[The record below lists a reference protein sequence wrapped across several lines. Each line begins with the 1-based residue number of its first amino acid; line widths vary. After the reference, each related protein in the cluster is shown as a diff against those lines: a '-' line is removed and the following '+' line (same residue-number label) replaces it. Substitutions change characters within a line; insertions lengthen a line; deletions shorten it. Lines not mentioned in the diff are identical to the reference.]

1 MEREI
6 NHLTNIFSPDIPMNQ
21 ARMLPLLALAALVA
35 ACQDAPFAAEP
46 EAPGTPAVDAPSSTD
61 VRRGWIYGP
70 GGEPVEVSF
79 AVSEG
84 LAIFEGDIVLGRADR
99 LAKTRDE
106 LVRAPSGP
114 RYGVFINGSSYRW
127 TAGVVPFE
135 IDGRFTAT
143 QQQTIRNAMNLVSG
157 SVGGVSFRQRTSEA
171 SWIRFVPHDSLCNS
185 PTGRQGGGQTIN
197 LTTGCA
203 GTTGVVAHEILHSLG
218 MWHEQSRC
226 DRDSF
231 VTINLGNVLPG
242 KEHNFNKLCSGST
255 YVFAY
260 NEGSIM
266 HYGPTAFGIGGA
278 TTITSKR
285 GLDSQ
290 MGQRVGMAQSDIS
303 TINYIYQPRQPLN
316 VTVTNSWG
324 SAILGWSASPG
335 ATHYTVV
342 TVERYERRNFQT
354 GWSYSQEYKS
364 APVTVSG
371 TSYNGGAYTGQTYC
385 NSFETDYESEDRVY
399 EWEFRAHFPDGIV
412 GAAGRVPAPIG
423 PC

>member
-1 MEREI
+1 MKHVRI
-6 NHLTNIFSPDIPMNQ
+6 
-21 ARMLPLLALAALVA
+21 LPLLALAVLAA

-46 EAPGTPAVDAPSSTD
+46 ETPATPPAIDTPASTD
-61 VRRGWIYGP
+61 VRKGWIYGP

-79 AVSEG
+79 VVSEG
-84 LAIFEGDIVLGRADR
+84 WAIFEGDINLGRAGEI
-99 LAKTRDE
+99 AKTRDE
-106 LVRAPSGP
+106 LVRASSGP

-127 TAGVVPFE
+127 NAGVVPFV
-135 IDGRFTAT
+135 IDAAFGDSAR
-143 QQQTIRNAMNLVSG
+143 QTIIAAMNHVAG

-185 PTGRQGGGQTIN
+185 PVGRQGGAQIIN
-197 LTTGCA
+197 LTAGTNGCA
-203 GTTGVVAHEILHSLG
+203 RTMGVVAHEILHSLG

-226 DRDSF
+226 DRDSY
-231 VTINLGNVLPG
+231 VTINWGNILPG
-242 KEHNFNKLCSGST
+242 RESNFDKLCSGNT

-266 HYGPTAFGIGGA
+266 HYRTNAFTSNGQPTIV
-278 TTITSKR
+278 SKR

-290 MGQRVGMAQSDIS
+290 MGQRTAMAQTDIS
-303 TINYIYQPRQPLN
+303 TINYVYQPRSPGN

-324 SAILGWSASPG
+324 NAIVSWNPSPG
-335 ATHYTVV
+335 ATHYTIV

-354 GWSYSQEYKS
+354 GSFYSQEYRS

-371 TSYNGGAYTGQTYC
+371 TSVNGGTYTGQHICTT
-385 NSFETDYESEDRVY
+385 FESDYESEEYVY
-399 EWEFRAHFPDGIV
+399 EWELRAHFPDGIS

>member
-1 MEREI
+1 MK
-6 NHLTNIFSPDIPMNQ
+6 Q
-21 ARMLPLLALAALVA
+21 ARMLPLLALAALAA
-35 ACQDAPFAAEP
+35 ACQDAPFAAEQVT
-46 EAPGTPAVDAPSSTD
+46 PGTPAIDAPFSTD
-61 VRRGWIYGP
+61 VRKGWIYGP

-84 LAIFEGDIVLGRADR
+84 LAIFEGDIVLGRADQ

-106 LVRAPSGP
+106 LVRASSGP
-114 RYGVFINGSSYRW
+114 RYGVFVNGSSYRW

-143 QQQTIRNAMNLVSG
+143 EQQTIRNAMNHVAG
-157 SVGGVSFRQRTSEA
+157 NVGGVSFRQRTSEA
-171 SWIRFVPHDSLCNS
+171 SWIRFVPHDSVCNS
-185 PTGRQGGGQTIN
+185 PAGRQGGGQTIN
-197 LTTGCA
+197 LTVNTATTTGCA
-203 GTTGVVAHEILHSLG
+203 STMGVVAHEILHSLG

-226 DRDSF
+226 DRDSYI
-231 VTINLGNVLPG
+231 TIDLTPVLARNH
-242 KEHNFNKLCSGST
+242 HNFDKICSGAT

-266 HYGPTAFGIGGA
+266 HYRTHAFSETGQQVIR
-278 TTITSKR
+278 SKR

-316 VTVTNSWG
+316 VTVNNSWG
-324 SAILGWSASPG
+324 NAILGWSASPG

-371 TSYNGGAYTGQTYC
+371 TSYNGGAYTGQNIC
-385 NSFETDYESEDRVY
+385 NSFESDYESEDRVY